1 MQKEVPFAIAL
12 ESRYPEQVAVAVVRD
27 LQGHYNPITLGWVMP
42 VSMQPPMLAMALGRN
57 RYSAESLRQSREFV
71 LAFPSEAQAEAAKY
85 FGSHT
90 GRDTHKLA
98 MVRCET
104 ERAHKVDSRLLTEAV
119 ANFECKL
126 VREVEAGDHL
136 VFFGEVVACHVH
148 ANPASRL
155 YTLIK
160 SQHMGG
166 FRQK

>member
-12 ESRYPEQVAVAVVRD
+12 ESRFPEQVAIAVVRD
-27 LQGHYNPITLGWVMP
+27 PQGRYNPITLGWVTP
-42 VSMQPPMLAMALGRN
+42 VSLQPPLLAMAVGRE
-57 RYSAESLRQSREFV
+57 RYTVEALRLSREFV

-85 FGSHT
+85 FGSHS
-90 GRDTHKLA
+90 GRDSHKLA
-98 MVRCET
+98 AVKCEN

-119 ANFECKL
+119 SNFECKL
-126 VREVEAGDHL
+126 VREVEAGDHIL
-136 VFFGEVVACHVH
+136 FIGEVVACHVH